1 MVIFMS
7 EKKKAGAQ
15 NTESNERK
23 VYGFRLDPNIAKM
36 IDSHIKTADRRYRS
50 EFIDEAIK
58 YYCAHLDTEVNKS
71 VLTDEMFRM
80 IKACSKD
87 SENRICTYFFKNVVE
102 LGVLSKMLGAA
113 LLEYTPEELK
123 NVRQSVLD
131 RVRKTHGIIYLED
144 VIEEEKKYRE

>member
-1 MVIFMS
+1 MAI
-7 EKKKAGAQ
+7 KGANKQ
-15 NTESNERK
+15 
-23 VYGFRLDPNIAKM
+23 GFYFWLRPETNKLLDTH
-36 IDSHIKTADRRYRS
+36 IDTADKRS
-50 EFIDEAIK
+50 RSDFVDEAIK